1 MSKMNRLKV
10 KTEAQS
16 KAKLPP
22 RCYGVSAVGITS
34 YLRWQPRAR
43 GGGKEL
49 EVVMPLTPVSAS
61 SVYHRW
67 LCLLKGP
74 TSSSLWHQGK
84 KQSNPKRKE
93 DENEAAR
100 EIRLLQKQLQIA
112 AAKRR
117 SYHANARQ
125 QMLSQER
132 EIESMTQEREETWF
146 KLSQLQRKTM
156 LEERALGKL
165 QHLSDSWY
173 FHESLV
179 RERKGL
185 LAELDKE
192 ILELEEKIV
201 KQNQKVAKIKQSH
214 NVEQLEKEAERLE
227 KNLQTATVLLNT
239 TLTENKELKG
249 EIQSLQVR
257 KAVLDNISMGLH
269 QKLNEQTQKMTTTL
283 EQSTGAYDQRME
295 TLAEMSALEEKHS
308 KERVRLLER
317 QRVFESMNSLR
328 SFMVTKRRDRSQ
340 LEKEAQ
346 KRRAFKA
353 AQRERL
359 SRGESWESREAVH
372 RYLLEL
378 SENGNIEEELNRCVE
393 KLEKEFACLS
403 YSTELNEDVEKL
415 QLRIEA
421 LQEEIAAITREQ
433 DTAKSSSLQVLQ
445 ELEVRLKETTEEANM
460 YEQRCNMSSKVLGQ
474 LKSRLEVLLQET
486 RRDCPMVLLELGG
499 TGEVTDD
506 NLLQCFGLLEKT
518 IVELLLQ
525 DSRVL
530 YASTV
535 DTDSEEPVSIPLLA
549 GLALLQRVVPIR
561 LCPPALALE
570 GPDELLEALDVPLDY
585 EEMRQLVLRSQQGQG
600 SAEL

>member
-1 MSKMNRLKV
+1 MAGGAGTALVRSQPWACAPRGPGGSGSRGHKGAMERGRPCAGIFPRV
-10 KTEAQS
+10 
-16 KAKLPP
+16 LP
-22 RCYGVSAVGITS
+22 RGSGVAAGT
-34 YLRWQPRAR
+34 
-43 GGGKEL
+43 
-49 EVVMPLTPVSAS
+49 AS
-61 SVYHRW
+61 
-67 LCLLKGP
+67 
-74 TSSSLWHQGK
+74 GK
-84 KQSNPKRKE
+84 KQSNPKGKE

-100 EIRLLQKQLQIA
+100 EIGLLQKQLQIA

-132 EIESMTQEREETWF
+132 EIESLTQEREETWF
-146 KLSQLQRKTM
+146 KLSQLQRK
-156 LEERALGKL
+156 AI
-165 QHLSDSWY
+165 
-173 FHESLV
+173 
-179 RERKGL
+179 ERKGL
-185 LAELDKE
+185 LAQLDKE

-214 NVEQLEKEAERLE
+214 NVKQLEKEAERLE
-227 KNLQTATVLLNT
+227 KRLQTATVLLNT
-239 TLTENKELKG
+239 TLTEKKQLKG
-249 EIQSLQVR
+249 EIQSLRVR
-257 KAVLDNISMGLH
+257 KAVLDNISLRLH

-295 TLAEMSALEEKHS
+295 TLAEMSALEEKHR
-308 KERVRLLER
+308 KEHVRLLKR
-317 QRVFESMNSLR
+317 QRVFESMKSLR
-328 SFMVTKRRDRSQ
+328 SFMETKRRDRSQ

-353 AQRERL
+353 AQQERL

-393 KLEKEFACLS
+393 KLEKEFSCLS
-403 YSTELNEDVEKL
+403 YSTELNENVEKL

-445 ELEVRLKETTEEANM
+445 ELEASLKETTEEANM
-460 YEQRCNMSSKVLGQ
+460 CEQQCNMSSKVLGQ

-486 RRDCPMVLLELGG
+486 RRDCPMILLELGG
-499 TGEVTDD
+499 TGEVTDE

-518 IVELLLQ
+518 IIELLLQ

-549 GLALLQRVVPIR
+549 GLALLQRVVPVR

-570 GPDELLEALDVPLDY
+570 GPDDLLEALDVPLDY

-600 SAEL
+600 SAKL

>member
-1 MSKMNRLKV
+1 MPGWDLAK
-10 KTEAQS
+10 EDAQ
-16 KAKLPP
+16 
-22 RCYGVSAVGITS
+22 
-34 YLRWQPRAR
+34 
-43 GGGKEL
+43 
-49 EVVMPLTPVSAS
+49 PL
-61 SVYHRW
+61 
-67 LCLLKGP
+67 
-74 TSSSLWHQGK
+74 QGK
-84 KQSNPKRKE
+84 KQSNPKGKE

-100 EIRLLQKQLQIA
+100 EIGLLQKQLQIA

-125 QMLSQER
+125 QMLSQE
-132 EIESMTQEREETWF
+132 
-146 KLSQLQRKTM
+146 
-156 LEERALGKL
+156 
-165 QHLSDSWY
+165 
-173 FHESLV
+173 
-179 RERKGL
+179 ERKGL
-185 LAELDKE
+185 LAQLDKE

-214 NVEQLEKEAERLE
+214 NVKQLEKEAERLE
-227 KNLQTATVLLNT
+227 KRLQTATVLLNT
-239 TLTENKELKG
+239 TLTEKKQLKG
-249 EIQSLQVR
+249 EIQSLRVR
-257 KAVLDNISMGLH
+257 KAVLDNISLRLH

-295 TLAEMSALEEKHS
+295 TLAEMSALEEKHR
-308 KERVRLLER
+308 KEHVRLLKR
-317 QRVFESMNSLR
+317 QRVFESMKSLR
-328 SFMVTKRRDRSQ
+328 SFMETKRRDRSQ

-353 AQRERL
+353 AQQERL

-393 KLEKEFACLS
+393 KLEKEFSCLS
-403 YSTELNEDVEKL
+403 YSTELNENVEKL

-445 ELEVRLKETTEEANM
+445 ELEASLKETTEEANM
-460 YEQRCNMSSKVLGQ
+460 CEQQCNMSSKVLGQ

-486 RRDCPMVLLELGG
+486 RRDCPMILLELGG
-499 TGEVTDD
+499 TGEVTDE

-518 IVELLLQ
+518 IIELLLQ

-549 GLALLQRVVPIR
+549 GLALLQRVVPVR

-570 GPDELLEALDVPLDY
+570 GPDDLLEALDVPLDY

-600 SAEL
+600 SAKL